1 MTVDAEAAGYAWAVE
16 RDPRINRFGQIL
28 RKTRLDEIPQLW
40 NVIKGDMSIVG
51 PRPERPE
58 YLDELS
64 AAVPYWTSR
73 HLLKPGITGWAQVSD
88 GYASDVESTE
98 RKLSSDLW
106 YLRHRSLA
114 IDLLVCAR
122 TLSKLTSGSGAR

>member
-1 MTVDAEAAGYAWAVE
+1 
-16 RDPRINRFGQIL
+16 
-28 RKTRLDEIPQLW
+28 
-40 NVIKGDMSIVG
+40 MSIVG

-58 YLDELS
+58 YLAELT

-98 RKLSSDLW
+98 RKLSYDLW

-122 TLSKLTSGSGAR
+122 TVSKLTSGSGASVNDVSRLR